1 MEEMQTTIERSEENA
16 RETRRMSE
24 DAARQ
29 AEEGGTAAGETVQ
42 AMRSIAEQIAVIEE
56 IARNT
61 NLLALN
67 AAIEAARAG
76 ESGKGFAVV
85 AGEVRKLA
93 ERSGQAAAEISEV
106 STSSVDIAERTGRT
120 LEEMVPQIRKT
131 ATYVQEIREAA
142 REQTSGSQQI
152 TEAITQLDQIV
163 QQNASTSEE
172 LASMAEELAS
182 QAQGLSQAVSFFTT
196 RNGDGAEGE
205 RRPQQLTYGA
215 AARANESTDSA

>member
-1 MEEMQTTIERSEENA
+1 MEEMRTTIERSEENA
-16 RETRRMSE
+16 RETKRMSNE
-24 DAARQ
+24 SARQ
-29 AEEGGTAAGETVQ
+29 AEEGGAAAGETVQ
-42 AMRSIAEQIAVIEE
+42 AMRSIAEQIGVIEE

-93 ERSGQAAAEISEV
+93 ERSGEAAAEISGV
-106 STSSVDIAERTGRT
+106 STSSVEIAERAGRT

-131 ATYVQEIREAA
+131 ASYVEEISQAA
-142 REQTSGSQQI
+142 REQTAGSQQI
-152 TEAITQLDQIV
+152 SSAISQLDEIV
-163 QQNASTSEE
+163 QQNASTAEE

-182 QAQGLSQAVSFFTT
+182 QAQGLNQAVSFFTT
-196 RNGDGAEGE
+196 RSREEADVS
-205 RRPQQLTYGA
+205 RSSLTGPA
-215 AARANESTDSA
+215 PPPGQT